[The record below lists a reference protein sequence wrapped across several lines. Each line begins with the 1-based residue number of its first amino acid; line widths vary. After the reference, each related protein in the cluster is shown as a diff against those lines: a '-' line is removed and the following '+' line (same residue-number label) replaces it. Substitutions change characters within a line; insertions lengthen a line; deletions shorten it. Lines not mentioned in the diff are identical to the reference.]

1 MYQNNSPINQIKNIS
16 NISKGTVKI
25 AMKDGSF
32 GSGCFLKLERNK
44 KPFYCL
50 ITNQHVINSEMVE
63 KKEKITIYYD
73 NEKKKISVFLN
84 RDKRV
89 IVCFQEVNNLD
100 VIIIEMN
107 EGKINDK
114 KNNYF
119 LTPNMNYSSPFE
131 KYKDK
136 DIQLIQYPLGGNL
149 SYSEGKILTIKEN
162 MFLHNSSTQEGS
174 SGSPI
179 VFKGEETVIAIHRGA
194 TGNHAG
200 NVGIFIKDIVEIMK
214 DFSKK
219 NLKKNNNHSTI
230 KMDNLKKG
238 ISIMADFIQP
248 MLNAFDTCPKC
259 KCETENHDKID
270 GGILYCQRCDNV
282 CEL

>member
-1 MYQNNSPINQIKNIS
+1 MEDYNIINEVYQKNSQINQIKNIS

-25 AMKDGSF
+25 ETKHSSF

-73 NEKKKISVFLN
+73 NEKKNISISLN
-84 RDKRV
+84 RDKRI

-149 SYSEGKILTIKEN
+149 SYSEGKISAIKEN
-162 MFLHNSSTQEGS
+162 IFLHNSSTQKGS

-200 NVGIFIKDIVEIMK
+200 NVGIFIKDIVEILK
-214 DFSKK
+214 DFCIK
-219 NLKKNNNHSTI
+219 NLKKNYVHSKKTA
-230 KMDNLKKG
+230 DNLKKS
-238 ISIMADFIQP
+238 INIMAD
-248 MLNAFDTCPKC
+248 
-259 KCETENHDKID
+259 
-270 GGILYCQRCDNV
+270 
-282 CEL
+282 